1 MKKLILSLLL
11 IVGLL
16 MSAQRKTVQTT
27 KVVKNKP
34 KVGINVRGVELTYN
48 KAKKTMTLIAKR
60 EVMRTND
67 DDMYTVIKISKNA
80 ELQIII
86 NGETLPSDES
96 YFTLTGHILESFWMF
111 NSRRRCY
118 CDGDFYPAT
127 GINKYVFYHINPG
140 EEYILSV
147 SNLCDDKYQTNYK
160 SASLITN

>member
-1 MKKLILSLLL
+1 MKTVLILFMLGMLSLA
-11 IVGLL
+11 
-16 MSAQRKTVQTT
+16 AQPKS
-27 KVVKNKP
+27 KIP
-34 KVGINVRGVELTYN
+34 KVGINVSGVELTYN
-48 KAKKTMTLIAKR
+48 KAKKTMTLIANR
-60 EVMRTND
+60 EIMRTND

-86 NGETLPSDES
+86 NGESLPSDES
-96 YFTLTGHILESFWMF
+96 YFTLNGHILESFWVF
-111 NSRRRCY
+111 RSLRRCY